1 METGYSLFPYRTT
14 KQSQLGFTTALQQ
27 IALLARVAIIPTA
40 LSIVQ
45 YLCVHCFMEISIS
58 DMNIFF
64 SAVRVTIT
72 L

>member
-1 METGYSLFPYRTT
+1 MQTGYSLLPYRTT
-14 KQSQLGFTTALQQ
+14 KQSRLDFTIGLQQ

-40 LSIVQ
+40 LYVLQ
-45 YLCVHCFMEISIS
+45 YLCVHCFMAIAIY
-58 DMNIFF
+58 DMNVFF